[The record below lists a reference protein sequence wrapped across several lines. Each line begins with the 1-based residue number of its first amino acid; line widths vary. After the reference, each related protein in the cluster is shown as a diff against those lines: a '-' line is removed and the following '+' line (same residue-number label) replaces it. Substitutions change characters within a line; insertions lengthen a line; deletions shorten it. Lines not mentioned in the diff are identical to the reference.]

1 MSLLLK
7 EQIFN
12 DVRWKTNLKNIS
24 AFWRPQQTS
33 EQNPKYKNGQNI
45 TVCFLMYNQRLQRT
59 YRVAAE
65 ILRDFNEKMCK

>member
-33 EQNPKYKNGQNI
+33 DQNPKYKMAKI
-45 TVCFLMYNQRLQRT
+45 STVCFLLYNHRLQRK